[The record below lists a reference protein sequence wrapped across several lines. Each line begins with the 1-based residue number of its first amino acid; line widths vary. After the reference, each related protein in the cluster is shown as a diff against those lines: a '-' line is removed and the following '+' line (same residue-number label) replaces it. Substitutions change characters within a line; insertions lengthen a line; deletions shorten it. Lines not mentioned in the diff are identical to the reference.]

1 MQKRAVI
8 FWAAMALSFSFA
20 GQAAAQSF
28 DGTWLSQSG
37 ETRVRVAPCGGSRCG
52 TIVWTKT
59 GGKDEKNPDASKRN
73 RDLVGVQMMFGMQT
87 TADGWSGSLY
97 DYTSGKV
104 YQGKMKLSGA
114 NGLELSGCV
123 MGGLICRSQTWTRA
137 N

>member
-1 MQKRAVI
+1 MQKRTAVYL
-8 FWAAMALSFSFA
+8 ASMALSLSLVGHA
-20 GQAAAQSF
+20 RAQGI

-59 GGKDEKNPDASKRN
+59 GGKDEKNPDASKRS

-97 DYTSGKV
+97 DYTSGNV
-104 YQGKMKLSGA
+104 YRGKMKL
-114 NGLELSGCV
+114 NGNALELSGCV